1 MPFIFWVVPASGVI
15 AILFA
20 FFLAR
25 NVLNQPTGSPKMVE
39 VGDIIYQG
47 ARAFLRR
54 QYGTIA
60 VISVVAAVVVGVLLG
75 FLSRNTG
82 IPGIDSLGIAWRTAL
97 AFLTGALCSG
107 LTGFIGM
114 YVAVRSNVRCAS
126 ASQRC
131 LRDAMLVA
139 LHGGAVSGFLVVAL
153 SLLGVTVI
161 YLAYGGFAHPD
172 LAPQLIVG
180 FGFGASFVALFA
192 QLGGG
197 IYTKAADMGADLVG
211 KVEAGIPED
220 DPRNAAVIA
229 DLVGDNVGD
238 CAGRGADLFESTAA
252 ESIGAMI
259 LATVIYAATKNVNW
273 ILFPLVVRAF
283 GLLASMAGILTVN
296 PKNDEDP
303 MKTLNRGYYVAIG
316 LSIGGLLLTVLVMLH
331 SWLLFGA
338 GMVGIVASIVVVYT
352 TQYYTE
358 DRFRPVKSIITASLT
373 GSATNIVTGTAVGFE
388 TTLVTATTIGLALL
402 LSYFLGDRTGLPGGG
417 VFGTAVATMGM
428 LMTCPYILSEDTF
441 GPITD
446 NANGIN
452 QMAGSGAGIRRV
464 TDRLDAVGNTTKA
477 LTKGYALVS
486 AGLAAF
492 LLFHAYLDRV
502 AFLRGTP
509 FGDVNLDRVEVF
521 VGALFAA
528 MMVYLFASLAIQA
541 VGGAAAKIIGEVRRQ
556 FTENPKIL
564 SGKALPDYAKAVD
577 ITARA
582 ALRGMVVPG
591 LIPVLGPVFIGVV
604 FHFYKQYDAAMAV
617 AALLMVGTISGILL
631 ASYMNNGG
639 GAWDNAKK
647 FIEDGQ
653 LIDEAGTVHGKGSP
667 AHAAAV
673 VGDTVGDP
681 LKDTA
686 GPSLHVFV
694 KLLAT
699 VTLVLAPLFV

>member
-1 MPFIFWVVPASGVI
+1 
-15 AILFA
+15 
-20 FFLAR
+20 
-25 NVLNQPTGSPKMVE
+25 MVE
-39 VGDIIYQG
+39 VGDIIFSG

-60 VISVVAAVVVGVLLG
+60 MISVVAAVLVGGLLG
-75 FLSRNTG
+75 ILGRETG
-82 IPGIDSLGIAWRTAL
+82 IEGIGAFGLAWRTAV
-97 AFLTGALCSG
+97 AFMAGAICSG
-107 LTGFIGM
+107 LAGFIGM
-114 YVAVRSNVRCAS
+114 YVAVRANVRCAS
-126 ASQRC
+126 ASQC
-131 LRDAMLVA
+131 SLPDAMLVA

-153 SLLGVTVI
+153 SLLGVMLI
-161 YLAYGGFAHPD
+161 YFAYGGLSQPGI
-172 LAPQLIVG
+172 APQLIVG

-211 KVEAGIPED
+211 KVEAGMPED
-220 DPRNAAVIA
+220 DSRNPAVIA

-259 LATVIYAATKNVNW
+259 LATVIYAATKDVAW
-273 ILFPLVVRAF
+273 ILFPMVVRAF
-283 GLLASMAGILTVN
+283 GIVASMVGILSVRPKENEN
-296 PKNDEDP
+296 P
-303 MKTLNRGYYVAIG
+303 MAALNRGYYVAIA
-316 LSIGGLLLTVLVMLH
+316 LSTVGLLITVLVMLH
-331 SWLLFGA
+331 SWYLFGA
-338 GMVGIVASIVVVYT
+338 GMVGIAASIAVVYI

-358 DRFRPVKSIITASLT
+358 DRFRPVRSIIHASRT
-373 GSATNIVTGTAVGFE
+373 GSATNIVVGTAVGFE
-388 TTLVTATTIGLALL
+388 TTLATGVIIGTALL
-402 LSYFLGDRTGLPGGG
+402 VSFFLGSLVNIPGGG

-428 LMTCPYILSEDTF
+428 LMTCPFILSEDTF

-452 QMAGSGAGIRRV
+452 EMAGAGASIRRT

-477 LTKGYALVS
+477 LTKGYAMVS

-528 MMVYLFASLAIQA
+528 TLVYLFASLAIQA
-541 VGGAAAKIIGEVRRQ
+541 VGSAASKIIEEVRRQ
-556 FTENPKIL
+556 FRGNPKIM
-564 SGKALPDYAKAVD
+564 SGEERPDYAQAVD
-577 ITARA
+577 ITTRA
-582 ALRGMVVPG
+582 ALRGMIAPG
-591 LIPVLGPVFIGVV
+591 LIPILGPVLVGVA
-604 FHFYKQYDAAMAV
+604 FNLNKQYDAAMAV
-617 AALLMVGTISGILL
+617 AAMLMVGTISGILL

-653 LIDEAGTVHGKGSP
+653 LLDDDGMVMGKGSA

-686 GPSLHVFV
+686 GPSLHVLV
-694 KLLAT
+694 KLLST
-699 VTLVLAPLFV
+699 ITLVLAPLFI

>member
-1 MPFIFWVVPASGVI
+1 MAIIFWVVPVAGGI
-15 AILFA
+15 AIAFA
-20 FFLAR
+20 LFLAR
-25 NVLNQPTGSPKMVE
+25 NVLRQPTDAPKMVE
-39 VGDIIYQG
+39 VGEIIYQG

-60 VISVVAAVVVGVLLG
+60 VLSVGVAVIVGILLG
-75 FLSRNTG
+75 FLSGNSG
-82 IPGIDSLGIAWRTAL
+82 VPGMSAFGIAWRTAV
-97 AFLTGALCSG
+97 AFMTGAFCSG
-107 LTGFIGM
+107 LAGFIGM
-114 YVAVRSNVRCAS
+114 YVAVRSNVRCAI
-126 ASQRC
+126 ASQRS
-131 LRDAMLVA
+131 LRDAMQVA
-139 LHGGAVSGFLVVAL
+139 LRGGAVSGFLVVAL
-153 SLLGVTVI
+153 SLLGVAAIFV
-161 YLAYGGFAHPD
+161 AFGGLTHPEFV
-172 LAPQLIVG
+172 PQLIVG

-211 KVEAGIPED
+211 KVEIGFPED

-238 CAGRGADLFESTAA
+238 CAGRGADLFESISA

-259 LATVIYAATKNVNW
+259 LATVIYTSTKNVNW
-273 ILFPLVVRAF
+273 VLFPMVVSAF
-283 GLLASMAGILTVN
+283 GLLASMVGILSVN
-296 PKNDEDP
+296 PKEGENP
-303 MKTLNRGYYVAIG
+303 MHALNRGFYVVVG
-316 LSIGGLLLTVLVMLH
+316 LSTVGLLLTVLFMLH

-358 DRFRPVKSIITASLT
+358 DRFRPVKTIITASLT
-373 GSATNIVTGTAVGFE
+373 GSATNIVAGTAVGFE
-388 TTLVTATTIGLALL
+388 TTLVTAVTIGLALL
-402 LSYFLGDRTGLPGGG
+402 ISYFLGDQTGIPGGG
-417 VFGTAVATMGM
+417 VFGTAIATMGM

-446 NANGIN
+446 NANGII
-452 QMAGSGAGIRRV
+452 QMAGVGDDFRRV

-477 LTKGYALVS
+477 LTKGYALIS

-492 LLFHAYLDRV
+492 ILFHAYLDRV
-502 AFLRGTP
+502 AFIRNQP

-528 MMVYLFASLAIQA
+528 MLVYLFASLAIQA
-541 VGGAAAKIIGEVRRQ
+541 VGGAAGKIIDEVRRQ
-556 FTENPKIL
+556 IAENPRIL
-564 SGKALPDYAKAVD
+564 THGELPDYARAVD
-577 ITARA
+577 ITAKA
-582 ALRGMVVPG
+582 ALRGMIFPG
-591 LIPVLGPVFIGVV
+591 LIPVLGPVIVGMLLRMNRE
-604 FHFYKQYDAAMAV
+604 YDAAMAV

-653 LIDEAGTVHGKGSP
+653 LVDKDGTVQGKGSM

-699 VTLVLAPLFV
+699 ATLVLAPLFI

>member
-1 MPFIFWVVPASGVI
+1 
-15 AILFA
+15 
-20 FFLAR
+20 
-25 NVLNQPTGSPKMVE
+25 
-39 VGDIIYQG
+39 
-47 ARAFLRR
+47 
-54 QYGTIA
+54 
-60 VISVVAAVVVGVLLG
+60 
-75 FLSRNTG
+75 
-82 IPGIDSLGIAWRTAL
+82 
-97 AFLTGALCSG
+97 
-107 LTGFIGM
+107 
-114 YVAVRSNVRCAS
+114 
-126 ASQRC
+126 
-131 LRDAMLVA
+131 
-139 LHGGAVSGFLVVAL
+139 VSGFLVVAL
-153 SLLGVTVI
+153 SLLGVTAI
-161 YLAYGGFAHPD
+161 YLAYGGLAHPE

-211 KVEAGIPED
+211 KVEAGFPED

-252 ESIGAMI
+252 ESIGTMI

-296 PKNDEDP
+296 PKNDENP
-303 MKTLNRGYYVAIG
+303 MQTLNRGYFVAIG
-316 LSIGGLLLTVLVMLH
+316 LSVAGLLLTVMVMLH
-331 SWLLFGA
+331 SWLLFAA
-338 GMVGIVASIVVVYT
+338 GMVGIMASIAVVYS

-358 DRFRPVKSIITASLT
+358 DRFRPVRSIIKASLS

-388 TTLVTATTIGLALL
+388 TALVTAAIIGVALL
-402 LSYFLGDRTGLPGGG
+402 VSYFLGDRTGIPGGG

-452 QMAGSGAGIRRV
+452 QMAGAGDSIRRV

-502 AFLRGTP
+502 AFLRNAP

-528 MMVYLFASLAIQA
+528 MLVYLFASLAIQA
-541 VGGAAAKIIGEVRRQ
+541 VGEAAGKIISEVRRQ
-556 FTENPKIL
+556 FADNPKIL
-564 SGKALPDYAKAVD
+564 TGEALPDYAKAVD
-577 ITARA
+577 ITAKA
-582 ALRGMVVPG
+582 ALRGMILPG
-591 LIPVLGPVFIGVV
+591 LIPVLGPVLIGMAL
-604 FHFYKQYDAAMAV
+604 HLNKQNDAAMAV

-653 LIDEAGTVHGKGSP
+653 LMDEAGTVHGKGSL

-699 VTLVLAPLFV
+699 VTLVLAPLFI

>member
-1 MPFIFWVVPASGVI
+1 
-15 AILFA
+15 
-20 FFLAR
+20 
-25 NVLNQPTGSPKMVE
+25 MVE
-39 VGDIIYQG
+39 VGEIIYQG

-60 VISVVAAVVVGVLLG
+60 VMSVVVAVVVGALLG

-82 IPGIDSLGIAWRTAL
+82 IPGINAFGIAWRTTL
-97 AFLTGALCSG
+97 AFMTGAICSG
-107 LTGFIGM
+107 LTGYLGM

-126 ASQRC
+126 ASQRS
-131 LRDAMLVA
+131 LRDAMLIA

-161 YLAYGGFAHPD
+161 YLAYGGIAHPE

-211 KVEAGIPED
+211 KVEAGFPED

-273 ILFPLVVRAF
+273 ILFPMVVRAF
-283 GLLASMAGILTVN
+283 GLLASMVGILAVN
-296 PKNDEDP
+296 PKNDENP
-303 MKTLNRGYYVAIG
+303 MTTLNRGYYVAIG
-316 LSIGGLLLTVLVMLH
+316 LSVAGLLLTVLVMLH

-388 TTLVTATTIGLALL
+388 TTLVTAVTIGAALL
-402 LSYFLGDRTGLPGGG
+402 LSYFLGDRTGIPGGG

-452 QMAGSGAGIRRV
+452 QMAGAGASIRRV

-492 LLFHAYLDRV
+492 LLFHAYIDRV
-502 AFLRGTP
+502 AFLRNAP
-509 FGDVNLDRVEVF
+509 FGDVNLNRVEVF

-541 VGGAAAKIIGEVRRQ
+541 VGAAAAKIIAEVRRQ
-556 FTENPKIL
+556 FAENPKIL
-564 SGKALPDYAKAVD
+564 TGEALPDYAKAVD

-582 ALRGMVVPG
+582 ALRGMLVPG
-591 LIPVLGPVFIGVV
+591 LIPVLGPVFIGVA
-604 FHFYKQYDAAMAV
+604 FHFNRQYDSAMAV

-653 LIDEAGTVHGKGSP
+653 LMDEEGTVHGKGSP

>member
-1 MPFIFWVVPASGVI
+1 MPLIFWVVPASGVI
-15 AILFA
+15 AIIFA

-25 NVLNQPTGSPKMVE
+25 NVLHQPTGTPKMVE
-39 VGDIIYQG
+39 VGDMIYQG

-60 VISVVAAVVVGVLLG
+60 VMSVVVAIIVGALLG
-75 FLSRNTG
+75 FLGGKTG
-82 IPGIDSLGIAWRTAL
+82 IPGMDAFGVAWRTAL
-97 AFLTGALCSG
+97 AFMTGAICSG
-107 LTGFIGM
+107 LTGFLGM

-126 ASQRC
+126 ASQRG

-153 SLLGVTVI
+153 SLLGVTGI
-161 YLAYGGFAHPD
+161 YLAYGGLAHPD
-172 LAPQLIVG
+172 LAPQLMVG

-211 KVEAGIPED
+211 KVEAGFPED

-273 ILFPLVVRAF
+273 VLFPLVVRAF
-283 GLLASMAGILTVN
+283 GLLASMVGILTVN
-296 PKNDEDP
+296 PKNDENP
-303 MKTLNRGYYVAIG
+303 MQTLNRGYFVAIG
-316 LSIGGLLLTVLVMLH
+316 LSIAGLLLTVLVMLH

-373 GSATNIVTGTAVGFE
+373 GSATNIVAGTAVGFE

-402 LSYFLGDRTGLPGGG
+402 LSYFLGDATGVPGGG

-428 LMTCPYILSEDTF
+428 LMACPYILSEDTF

-452 QMAGSGAGIRRV
+452 QMAGAGDSVRQV

-502 AFLRGTP
+502 AFLRNAP

-528 MMVYLFASLAIQA
+528 MLVYL
-541 VGGAAAKIIGEVRRQ
+541 
-556 FTENPKIL
+556 
-564 SGKALPDYAKAVD
+564 LP
-577 ITARA
+577 
-582 ALRGMVVPG
+582 P
-591 LIPVLGPVFIGVV
+591 
-604 FHFYKQYDAAMAV
+604 
-617 AALLMVGTISGILL
+617 
-631 ASYMNNGG
+631 
-639 GAWDNAKK
+639 
-647 FIEDGQ
+647 
-653 LIDEAGTVHGKGSP
+653 
-667 AHAAAV
+667 
-673 VGDTVGDP
+673 
-681 LKDTA
+681 
-686 GPSLHVFV
+686 
-694 KLLAT
+694 
-699 VTLVLAPLFV
+699 

>member
-1 MPFIFWVVPASGVI
+1 MPLIFWVVPASGVI

-25 NVLNQPTGSPKMVE
+25 NVLSQPTGTPKMME
-39 VGDIIYQG
+39 VGEIIFQG

-60 VISVVAAVVVGVLLG
+60 VMSVVVAIVVGALLG
-75 FLSRNTG
+75 FLSGNTG
-82 IPGIDSLGIAWRTAL
+82 IAGINAFGIAWRTSL
-97 AFLTGALCSG
+97 AFMTGAICSG
-107 LTGFIGM
+107 LTGFLGM

-126 ASQRC
+126 ASQRG

-139 LHGGAVSGFLVVAL
+139 LRGGAVSGFLVVAL
-153 SLLGVTVI
+153 SLIGVTVI
-161 YLAYGGFAHPD
+161 YLAYGGIAHPD

-211 KVEAGIPED
+211 KVEAGFPED

-273 ILFPLVVRAF
+273 VLFPLVVRAF
-283 GLLASMAGILTVN
+283 GLLASMVGILTVN
-296 PKNDEDP
+296 PKNDENP
-303 MKTLNRGYYVAIG
+303 MTTLNRGYFVAIG
-316 LSIGGLLLTVLVMLH
+316 LSIAGLLLTVLVMLH

-373 GSATNIVTGTAVGFE
+373 GSATNIVAGTAVGFE

-402 LSYFLGDRTGLPGGG
+402 ISYFLGDRTGVPGGG

-452 QMAGSGAGIRRV
+452 QMAGAGDNIRRV

-528 MMVYLFASLAIQA
+528 MLVYLFASLAIQA
-541 VGGAAAKIIGEVRRQ
+541 VGGAAGKIIAEVRRQ
-556 FTENPKIL
+556 FAENPKIL
-564 SGKALPDYAKAVD
+564 TGEALPDYAKAVD

-591 LIPVLGPVFIGVV
+591 LIPVLGPVFIGVL
-604 FHFYKQYDAAMAV
+604 FHLNKQYDAAMAV
-617 AALLMVGTISGILL
+617 AALLMVGTIGGILL

-653 LIDEAGTVHGKGSP
+653 LIDAEGIVHGKGSP

-699 VTLVLAPLFV
+699 VTLVLAPLFI